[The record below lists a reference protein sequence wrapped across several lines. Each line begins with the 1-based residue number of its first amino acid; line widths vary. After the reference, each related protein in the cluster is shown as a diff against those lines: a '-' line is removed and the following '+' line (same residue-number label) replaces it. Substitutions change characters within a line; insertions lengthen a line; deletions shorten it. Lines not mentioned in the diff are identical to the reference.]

1 VQCPDHETNS
11 TFRVFGRRHGTLYQE
26 CDGHDAKCAFGCLLL
41 TFIVGACKRR
51 GLGRRRV
58 EEEADRRAVVGGDAT
73 PLVPPRT
80 HGVLDQPLGRLLPV
94 RRRRH
99 DLHGLVVGDHVPDLP
114 EKFPFAVV
122 SRRVVEAK
130 GN

>member
-1 VQCPDHETNS
+1 
-11 TFRVFGRRHGTLYQE
+11 
-26 CDGHDAKCAFGCLLL
+26 
-41 TFIVGACKRR
+41 
-51 GLGRRRV
+51 V

-114 EKFPFAVV
+114 EKFQFAVV

>member
-1 VQCPDHETNS
+1 MCV
-11 TFRVFGRRHGTLYQE
+11 RLV
-26 CDGHDAKCAFGCLLL
+26 LLL
-41 TFIVGACKRR
+41 TFIVGARKWC
-51 GLGRRRV
+51 GLGWRRV
-58 EEEADRRAVVGGDAT
+58 EEEADRGAVVHADAT
-73 PLVPPRT
+73 PLVPPRA
-80 HGVLDQPLGRLLPV
+80 HGALHQPLGRLLPF

-114 EKFPFAVV
+114 EKFPFAIV